1 MIVYILYIFDRN
13 GICLYYMEWNRKKQ
27 LGMSKDE
34 VEQKIYMFFV
44 CQFCLNDQ
52 ILVLLYYIEKYYEVI
67 IDFMII
73 VYIYICLF
81 VYVFNYQFIQKCVQ
95 VQYLFNICYCKIVCF
110 WVSVVKVILIVQWIG
125 EIMMDQIVY

>member
-1 MIVYILYIFDRN
+1 
-13 GICLYYMEWNRKKQ
+13 
-27 LGMSKDE
+27 MSKDE

-52 ILVLLYYIEKYYEVI
+52 ILVLLYYIDIEKYYEVI

-81 VYVFNYQFIQKCVQ
+81 VYVFNYLISLYRNVYRYSI
-95 VQYLFNICYCKIVCF
+95 YLIYVIVKLF
-110 WVSVVKVILIVQWIG
+110 VFG
-125 EIMMDQIVY
+125 